1 MAILE
6 GTAYWASIKQP
17 NTKFEPVYSVNL
29 VVDDDTANDFATRGH
44 KIKQMEEG
52 PSIVI
57 KRKVNGPNGMV
68 RPAPRLLDVN
78 KQEVNF
84 AIGNGSKIKVQYSE
98 YEGEN
103 QYGPYKGLDLQA
115 VQVLDLV
122 EYRSEDGAELLDG
135 EEF

>member
-1 MAILE
+1 MAIVE

-17 NTKFEPVYSVNL
+17 NTRFEPVYSVNL
-29 VVDDDTANDFATRGH
+29 VVDDDTANDFASRGH
-44 KIKQMEEG
+44 KLKQMDEG
-52 PSIVI
+52 QAVII

-78 KQEVNF
+78 KQEVNY
-84 AIGNGSKIKVQYSE
+84 AVGNGSKVKIQYAE
-98 YEGEN
+98 YEGSN
-103 QYGPYKGLDLQA
+103 KFGDYVGLDLQA